1 MVKGRYVGRIII
13 EFEYDPA
20 ESASYVPFHRAHEIV
35 VDGVLND
42 VIQEIVQNEINDVAT
57 VKVSQILGELF
68 EVKEG
73 KDDEQG

>member
-13 EFEYDPA
+13 EFEYDPSK
-20 ESASYVPFHRAHEIV
+20 SASYVPFDKAHEFV

-42 VIQEIVQNEINDVAT
+42 VIQEIVQDEINDVAT
-57 VKVSQILGELF
+57 VNVSQILGELF

-73 KDDEQG
+73 KDND